1 MAGNDRRYG
10 KYDELKIGLAFVIAA
25 CTRIAATSALRG
37 IVDVDADAA
46 FVVDH
51 LHAIEFAA
59 IVLET
64 LGTEYL
70 ATGLALDPAHRI
82 GQFRSSAGAIVLTPS
97 MVLTGL
103 IVILRRQ
110 RRARLGRCKPGR
122 TSGEDDQHGQQ
133 QRTA

>member
-25 CTRIAATSALRG
+25 CTRIAAASALCG

-51 LHAIEFAA
+51 LYAIEFAA

-82 GQFRSSAGAIVLTPS
+82 GQFRSSASAIVLTPS
-97 MVLTGL
+97 MVLTCG
-103 IVILRRQ
+103 VIMRLR
-110 RRARLGRCKPGR
+110 RRARLGRGKPSR

-133 QRTA
+133 QGTA